1 MTGTRVVIPAEIP
14 VQYEYTTVL
23 IRLKIIWLA
32 FNPVCICH
40 IRAVHPLERSFVCS
54 VSEANPKFIGIR
66 GSNLTKDKVTLRGA
80 MY

>member
-1 MTGTRVVIPAEIP
+1 MAGTRSVIPAEIP

-40 IRAVHPLERSFVCS
+40 IRAVHPLERPFVCS
-54 VSEANPKFIGIR
+54 VSEANPKFIGIN

-80 MY
+80 MH